1 MEDLITLDGRTFF
14 HTDGNGDVEA
24 SEAKGYFYRDVRH
37 LSRWVIRLD
46 ERELQCLN
54 STAVDYYSARI
65 VLAPP
70 GEQPLLTLMRDRFV
84 TEGVHE
90 DLIVTNH
97 SEEPQQVKLELT
109 FDADFADITEARR
122 ARPKQGIEPTRHD
135 SKGLVSL
142 ITYRAGGFE
151 RATRVKFSSRL
162 VQVED
167 GHAAALLNLPPRGQW
182 RCCVD
187 IEPVVDGKPRRALRR
202 CGSFHAPEPEMN
214 TTLREWLDASPYLDS
229 DWDDLD
235 EVYRQ
240 SLLDLAA
247 LRIRPDDGVTGA
259 MPAGG
264 MPWYMALF
272 GRDPLWT
279 SYMAL
284 PFHSSLA
291 AATLATLARHQATD
305 YDDFSDAEPGK
316 ILHESRNGKNAALG
330 LDPSPYY
337 GTHDATA
344 LFLILLDEYE
354 RWTGDTNLVHE
365 LETNARAALEW
376 IEGPGDLDGDGYLEY
391 RSRSP
396 KGLNNHCWKDSDDG
410 ILHSDGSQ
418 PDKPLAV
425 CELQAYAYDA
435 RLRTARLA
443 REVWDDAELARRL
456 ERDARALKER
466 FNRDF
471 WDARGR
477 RYVLALDAAKKK
489 VDPPAS
495 NMGHLLFCG
504 IVDDDRAE
512 AVVRR
517 LLRKDLFSGWGIRT
531 VSSDAKSY
539 SPLRYHQGT
548 VWPHDTA
555 VCAEGMRR
563 YGFRSEASQL
573 ALALIEAAN
582 TFDHRLPECFAGF
595 PRDKTGA
602 TVEYPG
608 ALRPQAWAAAAPLS
622 CLRTFLG
629 LDVVKG
635 KLRARRSVPER
646 IGRLKLRGVHVRGA
660 RVDV

>member
-1 MEDLITLDGRTFF
+1 MDDLITLDGRTFF
-14 HTDGNGDVEA
+14 HTDGNGNVEA
-24 SEAKGYFYRDVRH
+24 TEAKGYFYRDVRH
-37 LSRWVIRLD
+37 LSRWIVRLD
-46 ERELQCLN
+46 ERDLQCLT

-70 GEQPLLTLMRDRFV
+70 GEQPRVTVTRDRFV

-90 DLIVTNH
+90 DLIVKNH
-97 SEEPQQVKLELT
+97 SDEPQQVKLELL
-109 FDADFADITEARR
+109 FDADFADITEARQTKPQ
-122 ARPKQGIEPTRHD
+122 AGMEPTRHESKD
-135 SKGLVSL
+135 SRSVITFEEKGF
-142 ITYRAGGFE
+142 R
-151 RATRVKFSSRL
+151 RATCVRFGSHA

-167 GHAAALLNLPPRGQW
+167 GHAAVLLKLSPRQEW

-187 IEPVVDGKPRRALRR
+187 IEPIVDGKAHRALRR
-202 CGSFHAPEPEMN
+202 CDSFHAPEPEMPQ
-214 TTLREWLDASPYLDS
+214 TLQQWLEAAPRLDS
-229 DWDDLD
+229 SWDDLD

-247 LRIRPDDGVTGA
+247 LRIRPDDGVPGA

-272 GRDPLWT
+272 GRDPIWT
-279 SYMAL
+279 SFMTL
-284 PFHSSLA
+284 PFHASMAS
-291 AATLATLARHQATD
+291 ATLATLARHQASD
-305 YDDFSDAEPGK
+305 YDDFRDAEPGK
-316 ILHESRNGKNAALG
+316 ILHELRLGKNAALG
-330 LDPSPYY
+330 KDPSPYY
-337 GTHDATA
+337 GTHDATP

-354 RWTGDTNLVHE
+354 RWTGDAKLVRE
-365 LETNARAALEW
+365 LEPNARAALEW

-410 ILHSDGSQ
+410 ILHADGTQ
-418 PDKPLAV
+418 PEKPLAV
-425 CELQAYAYDA
+425 CEVQGYAYDA
-435 RLRTARLA
+435 RRRAARLA
-443 REVWDDAELARRL
+443 REIWKDEELARRL
-456 ERDARALKER
+456 ERDARALKEQ

-477 RYVLALDAAKKK
+477 RYVLALDGAKKK

-495 NMGHLLFCG
+495 NMGHLLFSG
-504 IVDDDRAE
+504 IVDDERAE

-531 VSSDAKSY
+531 VSTDVSSY

-563 YGFRSEASQL
+563 YGFREEASRV
-573 ALALIEAAN
+573 AVSMIHAAVR
-582 TFDHRLPECFAGF
+582 FRHRLPECFAGL
-595 PRDKTGA
+595 PRDKTEVI
-602 TVEYPG
+602 VEYPG
-608 ALRPQAWAAAAPLS
+608 ALRPQAWAAATPLS

-629 LDVVKG
+629 LDVVNG
-635 KLRARRSVPER
+635 KLRVRRSLPER
-646 IGRLKLRGVHVRGA
+646 IEQLDLKGIHVRGK
-660 RVDV
+660 RVDA